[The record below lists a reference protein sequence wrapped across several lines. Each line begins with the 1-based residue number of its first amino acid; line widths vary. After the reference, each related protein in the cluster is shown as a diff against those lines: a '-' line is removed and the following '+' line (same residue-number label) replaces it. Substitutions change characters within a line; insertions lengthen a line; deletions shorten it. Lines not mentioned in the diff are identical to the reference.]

1 MPLCFNEHIIMYID
15 LIIIIRG
22 YVGETISYKIEWHY
36 CFIIFFFQD
45 FKYKFYQ
52 LIIVYNIYIFNI
64 NIEYTI
70 NIMCSIVGL
79 FSYMFAVNS
88 AALYIITYQNLCKI

>member
-45 FKYKFYQ
+45 FKYKFY
-52 LIIVYNIYIFNI
+52 
-64 NIEYTI
+64 
-70 NIMCSIVGL
+70 
-79 FSYMFAVNS
+79 
-88 AALYIITYQNLCKI
+88 